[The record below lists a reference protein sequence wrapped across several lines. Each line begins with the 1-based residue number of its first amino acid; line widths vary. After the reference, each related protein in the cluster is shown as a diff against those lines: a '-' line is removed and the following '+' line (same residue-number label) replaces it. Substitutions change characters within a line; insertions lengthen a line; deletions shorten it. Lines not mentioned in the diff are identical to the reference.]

1 MKCDRCGKE
10 IPDTG
15 LYCGRCGKAV
25 FPEYMDEDD
34 RWAYYKTDEELEE
47 ILKAEQEGKEA
58 EPAKP
63 VKITRLPKEKE
74 NVEEPVQEEVLQTEE
89 EPEEVK
95 TEVAE
100 EAEAEVE
107 EASVAESE
115 THLEAETEVETETEA
130 EAAPELNAEPQ
141 TEYPETQ
148 EVKEQE
154 EEQAVLEEISED
166 ASQEEENVWEED
178 LFEDEDDEEE
188 DEKPPLSPER
198 KKKRWKITALITLF
212 LLLCLGI
219 GIALGMK
226 RMKDLDRQEKEYY
239 EKLHKEVVHQ
249 DTPSSET
256 EKEMDEEEKE
266 DTSKEETPEQKS
278 FELVNP
284 EEIDFSQYQ
293 KITPVS
299 AEQNSIKESD
309 TYDYSAKS
317 AIDGDSTTSWQENE
331 EGTGETTGI
340 QINLDGNHKVRY
352 LVLYLGNW
360 RSDQLWEY
368 SARPKTLTIQI
379 GDSQTKDVEFSDEK
393 KKFCLSFDEPID
405 ASYISMYIADSYE
418 GSRWSDN
425 GISEVEIYE

>member
-10 IPDTG
+10 IPDTD

-63 VKITRLPKEKE
+63 VKITRFPKEKE

-100 EAEAEVE
+100 ETEEAKIEAEE
-107 EASVAESE
+107 
-115 THLEAETEVETETEA
+115 EA

-141 TEYPETQ
+141 TEY
-148 EVKEQE
+148 QE
-154 EEQAVLEEISED
+154 EGEQAVLEEISED

-178 LFEDEDDEEE
+178 LFEDEEEE
-188 DEKPPLSPER
+188 DEKPPLSPEG
-198 KKKRWKITALITLF
+198 KKKRWKITVLITLF

-266 DTSKEETPEQKS
+266 DTSNEETPEQKS
-278 FELVNP
+278 FQLVNP

-299 AEQNSIKESD
+299 AEQNSIKESA

-317 AIDGDSTTSWQENE
+317 AIDGDSSTSWQENE

-405 ASYISMYIADSYE
+405 VSYISMYIADSYE
-418 GSRWSDN
+418 GSRWNDN

>member
-10 IPDTG
+10 IPDTD

-63 VKITRLPKEKE
+63 VKITRFPKEKE

-100 EAEAEVE
+100 ETEEAKIEAEE
-107 EASVAESE
+107 
-115 THLEAETEVETETEA
+115 EA

-141 TEYPETQ
+141 TEY
-148 EVKEQE
+148 QE
-154 EEQAVLEEISED
+154 EGEQAVLEEISED

-178 LFEDEDDEEE
+178 LFEDEEEE
-188 DEKPPLSPER
+188 DEKPPLSPEG

-226 RMKDLDRQEKEYY
+226 RMKDLNRQEKEYY

-266 DTSKEETPEQKS
+266 DTSNEETPEQKS
-278 FELVNP
+278 FQLVNP

-317 AIDGDSTTSWQENE
+317 AIDGDSSTSWQENE
-331 EGTGETTGI
+331 EGTGETTGV

-379 GDSQTKDVEFSDEK
+379 GDSQTKDVDFSDEK

-418 GSRWSDN
+418 GSRWNDN

>member
-10 IPDTG
+10 FPDTE
-15 LYCGRCGKAV
+15 LYCDRCGKAV

-34 RWAYYKTDEELEE
+34 IWAYYKTDEELEE

-63 VKITRLPKEKE
+63 VKITRFPKEKE

-100 EAEAEVE
+100 ETEEAKIEAEE
-107 EASVAESE
+107 
-115 THLEAETEVETETEA
+115 EA

-141 TEYPETQ
+141 TEY
-148 EVKEQE
+148 QE
-154 EEQAVLEEISED
+154 EGEQAVLEEISED

-178 LFEDEDDEEE
+178 LFEDEEEE
-188 DEKPPLSPER
+188 DEKPPLSPEG

-266 DTSKEETPEQKS
+266 DTSNEETPEQKS
-278 FELVNP
+278 FQLVNP

-299 AEQNSIKESD
+299 AEQNSIKESA

-317 AIDGDSTTSWQENE
+317 AIDGDSSTSWQENE

-418 GSRWSDN
+418 GSRWNDN

>member
-10 IPDTG
+10 IPDTD

-63 VKITRLPKEKE
+63 VKITRFPKEKE

-100 EAEAEVE
+100 ETEEAKIEAEE
-107 EASVAESE
+107 
-115 THLEAETEVETETEA
+115 EA

-141 TEYPETQ
+141 TEY
-148 EVKEQE
+148 QE
-154 EEQAVLEEISED
+154 EGEQAVLEEISED

-178 LFEDEDDEEE
+178 LFEDEEEE
-188 DEKPPLSPER
+188 DEKPPLSPEG

-226 RMKDLDRQEKEYY
+226 RMKDLNRQEKEYY

-278 FELVNP
+278 FQLVNP

-317 AIDGDSTTSWQENE
+317 AIDGDSSTSWQENE
-331 EGTGETTGI
+331 EGTGETTGV

>member
-10 IPDTG
+10 IPDTD

-63 VKITRLPKEKE
+63 VKITRFPKEKE

-100 EAEAEVE
+100 ETEEAKIEAEE
-107 EASVAESE
+107 
-115 THLEAETEVETETEA
+115 EA

-141 TEYPETQ
+141 TEY
-148 EVKEQE
+148 QE
-154 EEQAVLEEISED
+154 EGEQAVLEEISED

-178 LFEDEDDEEE
+178 LFEDEEEE
-188 DEKPPLSPER
+188 DEKPPLSPEG

-226 RMKDLDRQEKEYY
+226 RMKDLNRQEKEYY

-278 FELVNP
+278 FQLVNP

-299 AEQNSIKESD
+299 AEQNSIKESA

-317 AIDGDSTTSWQENE
+317 AIDGDSSTSWQENE

-360 RSDQLWEY
+360 RSNQLWEY

-418 GSRWSDN
+418 GSRWNDN

>member
-10 IPDTG
+10 IPDTD

-63 VKITRLPKEKE
+63 VKITRFPKEKE

-100 EAEAEVE
+100 ETEEAKIEAEE
-107 EASVAESE
+107 EAD
-115 THLEAETEVETETEA
+115 
-130 EAAPELNAEPQ
+130 AAPELNAEPQ
-141 TEYPETQ
+141 TEY
-148 EVKEQE
+148 QE
-154 EEQAVLEEISED
+154 EGEQAVLEEISED

-178 LFEDEDDEEE
+178 LFEDEEE
-188 DEKPPLSPER
+188 DEKPPLSPEG
-198 KKKRWKITALITLF
+198 KKKRLKITALITLF

-226 RMKDLDRQEKEYY
+226 RMKDLNRQEKEYY

-278 FELVNP
+278 FQLVNP

-299 AEQNSIKESD
+299 AEQNSIKESA

-317 AIDGDSTTSWQENE
+317 AIDGDSSTSWQENE
-331 EGTGETTGI
+331 EGTGETTGV

>member
-10 IPDTG
+10 IPDTD

-63 VKITRLPKEKE
+63 VKITRFPKEKE

-100 EAEAEVE
+100 ETEEAKIEAEE
-107 EASVAESE
+107 
-115 THLEAETEVETETEA
+115 EA

-141 TEYPETQ
+141 TEY
-148 EVKEQE
+148 QE
-154 EEQAVLEEISED
+154 EGEQAVLEEISED

-178 LFEDEDDEEE
+178 LFEDEEEE
-188 DEKPPLSPER
+188 DEKPPLSPEG

-239 EKLHKEVVHQ
+239 EKLHKEVVHK

-266 DTSKEETPEQKS
+266 DTSNEETPEQKS
-278 FELVNP
+278 FQLVNP

-299 AEQNSIKESD
+299 AEQNSIKESA

-317 AIDGDSTTSWQENE
+317 AIDGDSSTSWQENE

-418 GSRWSDN
+418 GSRWNDN

>member
-10 IPDTG
+10 IPDTD

-63 VKITRLPKEKE
+63 VKITRFPKEKE

-100 EAEAEVE
+100 ETEEAKIEAEE
-107 EASVAESE
+107 
-115 THLEAETEVETETEA
+115 EA

-141 TEYPETQ
+141 TEY
-148 EVKEQE
+148 QE
-154 EEQAVLEEISED
+154 EGEQAVLEEISED

-178 LFEDEDDEEE
+178 LFEDEEEE
-188 DEKPPLSPER
+188 DEKPPLSPEG

-266 DTSKEETPEQKS
+266 DTSNEETPEQKS
-278 FELVNP
+278 FQLVNP

-317 AIDGDSTTSWQENE
+317 AIDGDSSTSWQENE

-418 GSRWSDN
+418 GSRWNDN

>member
-10 IPDTG
+10 IPDTD

-63 VKITRLPKEKE
+63 VKITRFPKEKE

-100 EAEAEVE
+100 ETEEAKIEAEE
-107 EASVAESE
+107 
-115 THLEAETEVETETEA
+115 EA

-141 TEYPETQ
+141 TEY
-148 EVKEQE
+148 QE
-154 EEQAVLEEISED
+154 EGEQAVLEEISED

-178 LFEDEDDEEE
+178 LFEDEEEE
-188 DEKPPLSPER
+188 DEKPPLSPEG

-266 DTSKEETPEQKS
+266 DTSNEETPEQKS
-278 FELVNP
+278 FQLVNP

-299 AEQNSIKESD
+299 AEQNSIKESA

-317 AIDGDSTTSWQENE
+317 AIDGDSSTSWQENE

>member
-10 IPDTG
+10 IPDTD

-63 VKITRLPKEKE
+63 VKITRFPKEKE

-100 EAEAEVE
+100 ETEEAKIEAEE
-107 EASVAESE
+107 E
-115 THLEAETEVETETEA
+115 EA

-141 TEYPETQ
+141 TEY
-148 EVKEQE
+148 QE
-154 EEQAVLEEISED
+154 EGEQAVLEEISED

-178 LFEDEDDEEE
+178 LFEDEEEE
-188 DEKPPLSPER
+188 DEKPPLSPEG

-226 RMKDLDRQEKEYY
+226 RMKDLNRQEKEYY

-278 FELVNP
+278 FQLVNP

-299 AEQNSIKESD
+299 AEQNSIKESA

-317 AIDGDSTTSWQENE
+317 AIDGDSSTSWQENE

-418 GSRWSDN
+418 GSRWNDN

>member
-10 IPDTG
+10 IPDTD

-63 VKITRLPKEKE
+63 VKITRFPKEKE
-74 NVEEPVQEEVLQTEE
+74 NVEEPVQEDVLQTEE

-100 EAEAEVE
+100 ETEEAKIEAEE
-107 EASVAESE
+107 ED
-115 THLEAETEVETETEA
+115 

-141 TEYPETQ
+141 TEY
-148 EVKEQE
+148 QE
-154 EEQAVLEEISED
+154 EGEQAVLEEISED

-178 LFEDEDDEEE
+178 LFEDEEEE
-188 DEKPPLSPER
+188 DEKPPLSPEG

-266 DTSKEETPEQKS
+266 DTSNEETPEQKS
-278 FELVNP
+278 FQLVNP

-299 AEQNSIKESD
+299 AEQNSIKESA

-317 AIDGDSTTSWQENE
+317 AIDGDSSTSWQENE

-418 GSRWSDN
+418 GSRWNDN

>member
-1 MKCDRCGKE
+1 M
-10 IPDTG
+10 
-15 LYCGRCGKAV
+15 
-25 FPEYMDEDD
+25 
-34 RWAYYKTDEELEE
+34 
-47 ILKAEQEGKEA
+47 
-58 EPAKP
+58 
-63 VKITRLPKEKE
+63 KITRFPKEKE

-100 EAEAEVE
+100 ETEEAKIEAEE
-107 EASVAESE
+107 
-115 THLEAETEVETETEA
+115 EA

-141 TEYPETQ
+141 TEY
-148 EVKEQE
+148 QE
-154 EEQAVLEEISED
+154 EGEQAVLEEISED

-178 LFEDEDDEEE
+178 LFEDEEEE
-188 DEKPPLSPER
+188 DEKPPLSPEG

-266 DTSKEETPEQKS
+266 DTSNEETPEQKS
-278 FELVNP
+278 FQLVNP

-299 AEQNSIKESD
+299 AEQNSIKESA

-317 AIDGDSTTSWQENE
+317 AIDGDSSTSWQENE

-418 GSRWSDN
+418 GSRWNDN

>member
-10 IPDTG
+10 IPDTD

-25 FPEYMDEDD
+25 FPEYMDEAD

-47 ILKAEQEGKEA
+47 ILRAEQEGKEV
-58 EPAKP
+58 EPAKL
-63 VKITRLPKEKE
+63 VKITRFPKEKE
-74 NVEEPVQEEVLQTEE
+74 KVEEPVQEEVLQTEE
-89 EPEEVK
+89 EREE
-95 TEVAE
+95 
-100 EAEAEVE
+100 
-107 EASVAESE
+107 E
-115 THLEAETEVETETEA
+115 T
-130 EAAPELNAEPQ
+130 EAAPELNVEPQ
-141 TEYPETQ
+141 PEYQKTQ
-148 EVKEQE
+148 EVKEKE
-154 EEQAVLEEISED
+154 EGEQAVFEEISED
-166 ASQEEENVWEED
+166 ASPIEENVWEED
-178 LFEDEDDEEE
+178 FFEDEEEEEEEDEE

-256 EKEMDEEEKE
+256 EKEMDEKE

-278 FELVNP
+278 FQLVNP
-284 EEIDFSQYQ
+284 DEIDFSQYQ

-299 AEQNSIKESD
+299 AEQNSVKESD

-317 AIDGDSTTSWQENE
+317 AIDGDSSTSWQENE

>member
-10 IPDTG
+10 IPDTD

-25 FPEYMDEDD
+25 FPEYMDEAD

-47 ILKAEQEGKEA
+47 ILRAEQEGKEV
-58 EPAKP
+58 EPAKL
-63 VKITRLPKEKE
+63 VKITRFPKEKE
-74 NVEEPVQEEVLQTEE
+74 KIEEPVQEEVLQTEE
-89 EPEEVK
+89 EREE
-95 TEVAE
+95 
-100 EAEAEVE
+100 
-107 EASVAESE
+107 E
-115 THLEAETEVETETEA
+115 T
-130 EAAPELNAEPQ
+130 EAAPELNVEPQ
-141 TEYPETQ
+141 PEYQKTQ
-148 EVKEQE
+148 EVKEKE
-154 EEQAVLEEISED
+154 EGEQAVFEEISED
-166 ASQEEENVWEED
+166 ASPIEENVWEED
-178 LFEDEDDEEE
+178 FFEDEEEEDEEDEE

-256 EKEMDEEEKE
+256 EKEMDEKE

-278 FELVNP
+278 FQLVNP
-284 EEIDFSQYQ
+284 DEIDFSQYQ

-299 AEQNSIKESD
+299 AEQNSVKESD

-317 AIDGDSTTSWQENE
+317 AIDGDSSTSWQENE

>member
-10 IPDTG
+10 IPDTD

-63 VKITRLPKEKE
+63 VKITRFPKEKE
-74 NVEEPVQEEVLQTEE
+74 NVEKPVQEEVLQTEE

-100 EAEAEVE
+100 ETEEAKIEAEE
-107 EASVAESE
+107 
-115 THLEAETEVETETEA
+115 EA

-141 TEYPETQ
+141 TEY
-148 EVKEQE
+148 QE
-154 EEQAVLEEISED
+154 EGEQAVLEEISED

-178 LFEDEDDEEE
+178 LFEDEEEE
-188 DEKPPLSPER
+188 DEKPPLSPEG

-266 DTSKEETPEQKS
+266 DTSNEETPEQKS
-278 FELVNP
+278 FQLVNP

-299 AEQNSIKESD
+299 AEQNSIKESA

-317 AIDGDSTTSWQENE
+317 AIDGDSSTSWQENE

-418 GSRWSDN
+418 GSRWNDN

>member
-10 IPDTG
+10 IPDTD

-63 VKITRLPKEKE
+63 VKITRFPKEKE

-89 EPEEVK
+89 EPEEV
-95 TEVAE
+95 AE
-100 EAEAEVE
+100 ETEEAKIEAEE
-107 EASVAESE
+107 
-115 THLEAETEVETETEA
+115 EA

-141 TEYPETQ
+141 TEY
-148 EVKEQE
+148 QE
-154 EEQAVLEEISED
+154 EGEQAVLEEISED

-178 LFEDEDDEEE
+178 LFEDEEEE
-188 DEKPPLSPER
+188 DEKPPLSPEG

-266 DTSKEETPEQKS
+266 DTSNEETPEQKS
-278 FELVNP
+278 FQLVNP

-299 AEQNSIKESD
+299 AEQNSIKESA

-317 AIDGDSTTSWQENE
+317 AIDGDSSTSWQENE

-393 KKFCLSFDEPID
+393 KKFCLSFDEPVD

-418 GSRWSDN
+418 GSRWNDN

>member
-10 IPDTG
+10 IPDTD

-63 VKITRLPKEKE
+63 VKITRFPKEKE

-100 EAEAEVE
+100 ETEEAKIEAEE
-107 EASVAESE
+107 EAD
-115 THLEAETEVETETEA
+115 
-130 EAAPELNAEPQ
+130 AAPELNAEPQ
-141 TEYPETQ
+141 TEY
-148 EVKEQE
+148 QE
-154 EEQAVLEEISED
+154 EGEQAVLEEISED

-178 LFEDEDDEEE
+178 LFEDEEEE
-188 DEKPPLSPER
+188 DEKPPLSPEG

-226 RMKDLDRQEKEYY
+226 RMKDLNRQEKEYY

-278 FELVNP
+278 FQLVNP

-299 AEQNSIKESD
+299 AEQNSIKESA

-317 AIDGDSTTSWQENE
+317 AIDGDSSTSWQENE

-405 ASYISMYIADSYE
+405 ASYISMYIANSYE
-418 GSRWSDN
+418 GSRWNDN

>member
-10 IPDTG
+10 IPDTD

-63 VKITRLPKEKE
+63 VKITRFPKEKE

-100 EAEAEVE
+100 ETEEAKIEAEE
-107 EASVAESE
+107 
-115 THLEAETEVETETEA
+115 EA

-141 TEYPETQ
+141 TEY
-148 EVKEQE
+148 QE
-154 EEQAVLEEISED
+154 EGEQAVLEEISED

-178 LFEDEDDEEE
+178 LFEDEEE
-188 DEKPPLSPER
+188 DEKPPLSPEG

-226 RMKDLDRQEKEYY
+226 RMKDLNRQEKEYY

-278 FELVNP
+278 FQLVNP

-299 AEQNSIKESD
+299 AEQNSIKESA

-317 AIDGDSTTSWQENE
+317 AIDGDSSTSWQENE

-418 GSRWSDN
+418 GSRWNDN

>member
-10 IPDTG
+10 IPDTD

-63 VKITRLPKEKE
+63 VKITRFPKEKE

-100 EAEAEVE
+100 ETEEAKIEAEE
-107 EASVAESE
+107 
-115 THLEAETEVETETEA
+115 EA

-141 TEYPETQ
+141 TEY
-148 EVKEQE
+148 QE
-154 EEQAVLEEISED
+154 EGEQAVLEEISED

-178 LFEDEDDEEE
+178 LFEDEEE
-188 DEKPPLSPER
+188 DEKPPLSPEG
-198 KKKRWKITALITLF
+198 KKKRLKITALITLF

-278 FELVNP
+278 FQLVNP

-299 AEQNSIKESD
+299 AEQNSIKESA

-317 AIDGDSTTSWQENE
+317 AIDGDSSTSWQENE
-331 EGTGETTGI
+331 EGTGETTGV

>member
-10 IPDTG
+10 IPDTD

-63 VKITRLPKEKE
+63 VKITRFPKEKE

-100 EAEAEVE
+100 ETEEAKIEAEE
-107 EASVAESE
+107 
-115 THLEAETEVETETEA
+115 EA

-141 TEYPETQ
+141 TEY
-148 EVKEQE
+148 QE
-154 EEQAVLEEISED
+154 EGEQAVLEEISED

-178 LFEDEDDEEE
+178 LFEDEEEE
-188 DEKPPLSPER
+188 DEKPPLSPEG

-226 RMKDLDRQEKEYY
+226 RMKDLNRQEKEYY

-278 FELVNP
+278 FQLVNP

-309 TYDYSAKS
+309 TYDYSAQS
-317 AIDGDSTTSWQENE
+317 AVDGDSSTSWQENE

-340 QINLDGNHKVRY
+340 QLNFDGNHKVRY
-352 LVLYLGNW
+352 VVLYLGNW

-368 SARPKTLTIQI
+368 NARPKTLTIQI
-379 GDSQTKDVEFSDEK
+379 GDSQKKDVEFSNEK
-393 KKFCLSFDEPID
+393 KKFCLSFDEPVD
-405 ASYISMYIADSYE
+405 ASYISMYVAASYE
-418 GSRWSDN
+418 GNRWNDN

>member
-10 IPDTG
+10 IPDTD

-63 VKITRLPKEKE
+63 VKITRFPKEKE

-100 EAEAEVE
+100 ETEEAKIEAEE
-107 EASVAESE
+107 
-115 THLEAETEVETETEA
+115 EA

-141 TEYPETQ
+141 TEY
-148 EVKEQE
+148 QE
-154 EEQAVLEEISED
+154 EGEQAVLEEISED
-166 ASQEEENVWEED
+166 VSQEEENVWEED
-178 LFEDEDDEEE
+178 LFEDEEEE
-188 DEKPPLSPER
+188 DEKPPLSPEG

-266 DTSKEETPEQKS
+266 DTSNEETPEQKS
-278 FELVNP
+278 FQLVNP

-299 AEQNSIKESD
+299 AEQNSIKESA

-317 AIDGDSTTSWQENE
+317 AIDGDSSTSWQENE

-418 GSRWSDN
+418 GSRWNDN

>member
-10 IPDTG
+10 IPDTD

-63 VKITRLPKEKE
+63 VKITRFPKEKE

-100 EAEAEVE
+100 ETEEAKIEAEE
-107 EASVAESE
+107 
-115 THLEAETEVETETEA
+115 EA

-141 TEYPETQ
+141 TEY
-148 EVKEQE
+148 QE
-154 EEQAVLEEISED
+154 EGEQAVLEEISED

-178 LFEDEDDEEE
+178 LFEDEEEE
-188 DEKPPLSPER
+188 DEKPPLSPEG

-249 DTPSSET
+249 DTPPEET
-256 EKEMDEEEKE
+256 EKEVDETAKQ
-266 DTSKEETPEQKS
+266 DTAQEETPKQEYFQ
-278 FELVNP
+278 LVNP
-284 EEIDFSQYQ
+284 DEIDFSQYQ
-293 KITPVS
+293 KVVPVS
-299 AEQNSIKESD
+299 TEQNSIKESD
-309 TYDYSAKS
+309 TYDYSAQS
-317 AIDGDSTTSWQENE
+317 AVDGDSSTSWQENE

-340 QINLDGNHKVRY
+340 QLNFDGNHKVRY
-352 LVLYLGNW
+352 VVLYLGNW

>member
-10 IPDTG
+10 IPDTD

-63 VKITRLPKEKE
+63 VKITRFPKEKE

-89 EPEEVK
+89 ETEEVK

-100 EAEAEVE
+100 ETEEAKIEAEE
-107 EASVAESE
+107 
-115 THLEAETEVETETEA
+115 EA

-141 TEYPETQ
+141 TEY
-148 EVKEQE
+148 QE
-154 EEQAVLEEISED
+154 EGEQAVLEEISED

-178 LFEDEDDEEE
+178 LFEDEEEE
-188 DEKPPLSPER
+188 DEKPPLSPEG

-266 DTSKEETPEQKS
+266 DTSNEETPEQKS
-278 FELVNP
+278 FQLVNP

-299 AEQNSIKESD
+299 AEQNSIKESA

-317 AIDGDSTTSWQENE
+317 AIDGDSSTSWQENE

-418 GSRWSDN
+418 GSRWNDN

>member
-10 IPDTG
+10 IPDTD

-63 VKITRLPKEKE
+63 VKITRFPKEKE

-100 EAEAEVE
+100 ETEEAKIEAEE
-107 EASVAESE
+107 DD
-115 THLEAETEVETETEA
+115 

-141 TEYPETQ
+141 TEY
-148 EVKEQE
+148 QE
-154 EEQAVLEEISED
+154 EGEQAVLEEISED

-178 LFEDEDDEEE
+178 LFEDEEEE
-188 DEKPPLSPER
+188 DEKPPLSPEG

-266 DTSKEETPEQKS
+266 DTSNEETPEQKS
-278 FELVNP
+278 FQLVNP

-299 AEQNSIKESD
+299 AEQNSIKKSA

-317 AIDGDSTTSWQENE
+317 AIDGDSSTSWQENE

-418 GSRWSDN
+418 GSRWNDN

>member
-10 IPDTG
+10 IPDTD

-63 VKITRLPKEKE
+63 VKITRFPKEKE

-100 EAEAEVE
+100 ETEEAKIEAEE
-107 EASVAESE
+107 
-115 THLEAETEVETETEA
+115 EA
-130 EAAPELNAEPQ
+130 EAAPALNAEPQ
-141 TEYPETQ
+141 TEY
-148 EVKEQE
+148 QE
-154 EEQAVLEEISED
+154 EGEQAVLEEISED

-178 LFEDEDDEEE
+178 LFEDEEEE
-188 DEKPPLSPER
+188 DEKPPLSPEG

-266 DTSKEETPEQKS
+266 DTSNEETPEQKS
-278 FELVNP
+278 FQLVNP

-299 AEQNSIKESD
+299 AEQNSIKESA

-317 AIDGDSTTSWQENE
+317 AIDGDSSTSWQENE

-418 GSRWSDN
+418 GSRWNDN

>member
-10 IPDTG
+10 IPDTE

-34 RWAYYKTDEELEE
+34 RWAYYKTDEELAE
-47 ILKAEQEGKEA
+47 ILKAEQEGKEV
-58 EPAKP
+58 EPATLM
-63 VKITRLPKEKE
+63 KIPRLPKKKEKT
-74 NVEEPVQEEVLQTEE
+74 EEPVQKEEILQAEE
-89 EPEEVK
+89 EPEYEK
-95 TEVAE
+95 I
-100 EAEAEVE
+100 EVE
-107 EASVAESE
+107 KSAEIEKNKETSVTESE
-115 THLEAETEVETETEA
+115 ETQK
-130 EAAPELNAEPQ
+130 LNVEPQ
-141 TEYPETQ
+141 TEY
-148 EVKEQE
+148 KEAEPTVAE
-154 EEQAVLEEISED
+154 EFSED
-166 ASQEEENVWEED
+166 VQEEENVWEED
-178 LFEDEDDEEE
+178 LFDEEDEEDEEE
-188 DEKPPLSPER
+188 AEKPPLNPEK
-198 KKKRWKITALITLF
+198 KKKRRKVAALITLF

-249 DTPSSET
+249 DTPPLET
-256 EKEMDEEEKE
+256 EKEVDETSKE
-266 DTSKEETPEQKS
+266 DTSTEETPEQKS
-278 FELVNP
+278 FQLVNP

-293 KITPVS
+293 KITPAS

-317 AIDGDSTTSWQENE
+317 AIDGDISTSWQENE
-331 EGTGETTGI
+331 EGAGETTGI

-368 SARPKTLTIQI
+368 SARPKTLTIQV
-379 GDSQTKDVEFSDEK
+379 GDSQTKDIEFSNEK
-393 KKFCLSFDEPID
+393 KKFCLSFEEPID
-405 ASYISMYIADSYE
+405 ASYISMYITDSYD

>member
-10 IPDTG
+10 IPDTD

-63 VKITRLPKEKE
+63 VKITRFPKEKE

-100 EAEAEVE
+100 ETEEAKIEAEE
-107 EASVAESE
+107 
-115 THLEAETEVETETEA
+115 EA

-141 TEYPETQ
+141 TEY
-148 EVKEQE
+148 QE
-154 EEQAVLEEISED
+154 EGEQAVLEEISED
-166 ASQEEENVWEED
+166 TSQEEENVWEED
-178 LFEDEDDEEE
+178 LFEDEEEE
-188 DEKPPLSPER
+188 DEKPPLSPEG

-266 DTSKEETPEQKS
+266 DTSNEETPEQKS
-278 FELVNP
+278 FQLVNP

-299 AEQNSIKESD
+299 AEQNSIKESA

-317 AIDGDSTTSWQENE
+317 AIDGDSSTSWQENE

-418 GSRWSDN
+418 GSRWNDN

>member
-10 IPDTG
+10 IPDTD

-63 VKITRLPKEKE
+63 VKITRFPKEKE

-100 EAEAEVE
+100 ETEEAKIEAEE
-107 EASVAESE
+107 
-115 THLEAETEVETETEA
+115 EA

-141 TEYPETQ
+141 TEY
-148 EVKEQE
+148 QE
-154 EEQAVLEEISED
+154 EGEQAVLEEISED

-178 LFEDEDDEEE
+178 LFEDEEE
-188 DEKPPLSPER
+188 DEKPPLSPEG
-198 KKKRWKITALITLF
+198 KKKRLKITALITLF

-226 RMKDLDRQEKEYY
+226 RMKDLNRQEKEYY

-278 FELVNP
+278 FQLVNP

-299 AEQNSIKESD
+299 AEQNSIKESA

-317 AIDGDSTTSWQENE
+317 AIDGDSSTSWQENE
-331 EGTGETTGI
+331 EGTGETTGV

>member
-10 IPDTG
+10 IPDTD

-58 EPAKP
+58 EHAKP
-63 VKITRLPKEKE
+63 VKITRFPKEKE

-100 EAEAEVE
+100 ETEEAKIEAEE
-107 EASVAESE
+107 
-115 THLEAETEVETETEA
+115 EA

-141 TEYPETQ
+141 TEY
-148 EVKEQE
+148 QE
-154 EEQAVLEEISED
+154 EGEQAVLEEISED

-178 LFEDEDDEEE
+178 LFEDEEEE
-188 DEKPPLSPER
+188 DEKPPLSPEG

-266 DTSKEETPEQKS
+266 DTSNEETPEQKS
-278 FELVNP
+278 FQLVNP

-299 AEQNSIKESD
+299 AEQNSIKESA

-317 AIDGDSTTSWQENE
+317 AIDGDSSTSWQENE

-340 QINLDGNHKVRY
+340 QINLDGNHKIRY

-418 GSRWSDN
+418 GSRWNDN

>member
-10 IPDTG
+10 IPDTE

-34 RWAYYKTDEELEE
+34 RWAYYKTDEELAE
-47 ILKAEQEGKEA
+47 ILKAEQEGKEV
-58 EPAKP
+58 EPATLM
-63 VKITRLPKEKE
+63 KIPRLPKKKEKT
-74 NVEEPVQEEVLQTEE
+74 EEPVQKEETLQAEE
-89 EPEEVK
+89 EPEYEK
-95 TEVAE
+95 I
-100 EAEAEVE
+100 EVE
-107 EASVAESE
+107 KSAEIEKNEETSVTESE
-115 THLEAETEVETETEA
+115 ETQK
-130 EAAPELNAEPQ
+130 LNVEPQ
-141 TEYPETQ
+141 TEY
-148 EVKEQE
+148 KEAEPTVAE
-154 EEQAVLEEISED
+154 EFSED
-166 ASQEEENVWEED
+166 VQEEENVWEED
-178 LFEDEDDEEE
+178 LFDEEDEEDEEE
-188 DEKPPLSPER
+188 AEKPPLNPEK
-198 KKKRWKITALITLF
+198 KKKRRKVAALITLF

-249 DTPSSET
+249 DTPPLET
-256 EKEMDEEEKE
+256 EKEVDETSKE
-266 DTSKEETPEQKS
+266 DTSTEETPEQKS
-278 FELVNP
+278 FQLVNP

-293 KITPVS
+293 KITPAS

-317 AIDGDSTTSWQENE
+317 AIDGDISTSWQENE
-331 EGTGETTGI
+331 EGAGETTGI

-368 SARPKTLTIQI
+368 SARPKTLTIQV
-379 GDSQTKDVEFSDEK
+379 GDSQTKDIEFSNEK
-393 KKFCLSFDEPID
+393 KKFCLSFEEPID
-405 ASYISMYIADSYE
+405 ASYISMYITDSYD